1 MNTLHKQLSVL
12 AATVLL
18 ALGLA
23 ACGGGGNSNSTTG
36 PTGGGSTSTQKQGG
50 GTTTAGGASKSAGS
64 GANKGSGASAEA
76 KEASE
81 FSPKQHSDSGGGSKQ
96 FRAPKGFDNSIQDY
110 GAEAS
115 GSEFDQAAATL
126 HNFLDAR
133 AEGNWAAACTYM
145 SQVLIKSLEELAT
158 HTQELKGCAEIL
170 DRLTPP
176 RGKGALRAEA
186 AQADVA
192 SLRVEGKQAFVIY
205 TGPKG
210 AVVAMGM
217 TPEGDI
223 WKVSN
228 LTSTPL
234 N

>member
-1 MNTLHKQLSVL
+1 MSTLPKQLPVL
-12 AATVLL
+12 AATALL

-23 ACGGGGNSNSTTG
+23 ACGGSGDSNSTTG
-36 PTGGGSTSTQKQGG
+36 STAAGTTSTQKE
-50 GTTTAGGASKSAGS
+50 GGAK
-64 GANKGSGASAEA
+64 K
-76 KEASE
+76 ASE
-81 FSPKQHSDSGGGSKQ
+81 FTPKQHSDSGGGSKP
-96 FRAPKGFDNSIQDY
+96 FIVAGGDNSIQEY

-115 GSEFDQAAATL
+115 GSEFDQAATTL

-133 AEGNWAAACTYM
+133 AESNWAAACGYM

-158 HTQELKGCAEIL
+158 HTKGLKGCAEIL

-176 RGKGALRAEA
+176 KGRGALRAEA

-192 SLRVEGKQAFVIY
+192 SLRVEGKQAFLIY
-205 TGPKG
+205 TGPEG
-210 AVVAMGM
+210 AVIAMGM

-228 LTSTPL
+228 LDGTAL